1 MKQTV
6 LVLAAL
12 LLLSGAATVSAQ
24 SGGPFTLTWDTIVA
38 GGGISTGG
46 AYTLSDRVGRPD
58 AGISSGGA
66 FTLTDDFS
74 SAGGGSAT
82 ARKVYLPTVLRN
94 R

>member
-24 SGGPFTLTWDTIVA
+24 SGGPFTLTWDAIVA

-66 FTLTDDFS
+66 FTLTDGFTG
-74 SAGGGSAT
+74 AGGSNST
-82 ARKVYLPTVLRN
+82 RKVYLPTVLRN